1 MEGGHDVFV
10 PVEGVLVEEGDLA
23 EELEMVELGK
33 QFLEFF
39 EFSDRFGD
47 SVFENVFGILF

>member
-10 PVEGVLVEEGDLA
+10 PVEGVIVEEGDLA

-39 EFSDRFGD
+39 EFSDRF
-47 SVFENVFGILF
+47 